1 MNARL
6 CEICKMT
13 VNDLKDFARQ
23 VRKTEM
29 LQTTTPFY
37 HFLQEKREMETVKAS
52 EIFVFENEEFAAD
65 VCINYNSSSTIVR
78 LDHYKNTAFW
88 IEFDLGELR
97 NQYVKMRGT
106 HVEERFF
113 ERPYIAG
120 RYDSG
125 ASKWEMKLDKKGT
138 VSIVSVSLSNIGQRS
153 ITPFLSFNI
162 TNFIE

>member
-1 MNARL
+1 
-6 CEICKMT
+6 
-13 VNDLKDFARQ
+13 
-23 VRKTEM
+23 
-29 LQTTTPFY
+29 
-37 HFLQEKREMETVKAS
+37 METVKAS
-52 EIFVFENEEFAAD
+52 EIFVKASEIFVFENKEFAAD

-97 NQYVKMRGT
+97 NQYVKMQST